1 MALKHNWVVEESLQ
15 DVLLVRFSFMGD
27 PAKRNSE
34 GDLEVLF
41 GWLDSPIDDRSRE
54 TRKYLDELRSKGAKA
69 FLVHVSYCEK
79 LQGSNAAV
87 FHPRDVVEF
96 FQISF

>member
-1 MALKHNWVVEESLQ
+1 MALQHNWVVEESFQ
-15 DVLLVRFSFMGD
+15 DALLVRFSFAGD
-27 PAKRNSE
+27 PMRKNSE
-34 GDLEVLF
+34 GDLEALF

-54 TRKYLDELRSKGAKA
+54 TQKYLEELRSKGAKA

-87 FHPRDVVEF
+87 FSPRDVVEF
-96 FQISF
+96 CQISF